1 MCYYTHA
8 KQYIRFKDSL
18 YLLQNLRLCIDVKW
32 RVQVHPSMGELP
44 ANYILLV
51 LGIPIYP
58 MIFIASRLLVRVPG
72 FYAIFWRFFR
82 GNWQRLDEKV
92 KVCQKDFNIKG
103 VFCSKSLFDVK
114 GWISRNRPKCK
125 TADSVDKWFC
135 GKRGLQ

>member
-51 LGIPIYP
+51 FGIPIYP

-82 GNWQRLDEKV
+82 GNSAFPRENT
-92 KVCQKDFNIKG
+92 F
-103 VFCSKSLFDVK
+103 
-114 GWISRNRPKCK
+114 
-125 TADSVDKWFC
+125 T
-135 GKRGLQ
+135 